1 MGVFKRNKSQA
12 AAEHPQ
18 QGGCLAGSEL
28 QAELGDKVES
38 RVDPR
43 LQIEHVEQAAHTS
56 QTQRCEQT
64 AQSPLAS
71 FQKDAFLSRALERV
85 LGELAQGALI
95 GGASDRAQ
103 CEMHEMSGSLQLS
116 QLDESLERQAEIPHA
131 GVQKERLDEQADKG
145 CDKRVI
151 VGLSG
156 GVDSAMLL
164 VYASLLASKYQ
175 LKITALHIHH
185 GLQQPA
191 DAWAAH
197 SQALCEMLGVEFIF
211 KRVAVNETSGLG
223 MEASARQA
231 RYQAYYEVAQER
243 ACYDYLLAHHQN
255 DQAETVLL
263 RLLRGTGAQGMAA
276 MSAMSEYEGV
286 RYHRPWLDVPRA
298 RILASATQW
307 GELTGWHPVQD
318 PTNHDTAY
326 TRAAVRELLVPS
338 LDARWPSW
346 QSNVIRH
353 AQLMQEN
360 SLLLSDLAEI
370 DLANLELSEDK
381 RSFSLIAWRELS
393 EHRQANVLRY
403 WLGLQGVLM
412 PSQARM
418 QEWMRQL
425 RSVHQMGTDRKVEF
439 KHQGAVIRLVRGRVE
454 FER

>member
-12 AAEHPQ
+12 AAEQPQ

-28 QAELGDKVES
+28 RAELGDKVES

-71 FQKDAFLSRALERV
+71 FQEDAFLSRALERV
-85 LGELAQGALI
+85 LGELAQGD
-95 GGASDRAQ
+95 ASSRVGERA
-103 CEMHEMSGSLQLS
+103 G
-116 QLDESLERQAEIPHA
+116 
-131 GVQKERLDEQADKG
+131 
-145 CDKRVI
+145 KRII

-156 GVDSAMLL
+156 GADSAMLL
-164 VYASLLASKYQ
+164 VYVRLLAPKYQ
-175 LKITALHIHH
+175 LRITALHIHH
-185 GLQQPA
+185 GLQKPA
-191 DAWAAH
+191 DEWAAH
-197 SQALCEMLGVEFIF
+197 SQALCEMLGVEFIL

-231 RYQAYYEVAQER
+231 RYKAYYEVAQER

-298 RILASATQW
+298 RILAAAQQW

-381 RSFSLIAWRELS
+381 SSFSLLAWRELP
-393 EHRQANVLRY
+393 EHRQANALRY
-403 WLGLQGVLM
+403 WLGLQDVLM

-439 KHQGAVIRLVRGRVE
+439 KHQGAVIRLVRGRVMLE
-454 FER
+454 K

>member
-1 MGVFKRNKSQA
+1 MDECKRNKSQGA
-12 AAEHPQ
+12 TEHQ
-18 QGGCLAGSEL
+18 DQAGCL
-28 QAELGDKVES
+28 
-38 RVDPR
+38 
-43 LQIEHVEQAAHTS
+43 S
-56 QTQRCEQT
+56 QTERSAHAERT
-64 AQSPLAS
+64 RLAS
-71 FQKDAFLSRALERV
+71 FQEDAFLSRALERV
-85 LGELAQGALI
+85 LPSLASDTVLLGMS
-95 GGASDRAQ
+95 GGA
-103 CEMHEMSGSLQLS
+103 
-116 QLDESLERQAEIPHA
+116 
-131 GVQKERLDEQADKG
+131 
-145 CDKRVI
+145 
-151 VGLSG
+151 
-156 GVDSAMLL
+156 DSAMLL
-164 VYASLLASKYQ
+164 VYTSLLAPKYH
-175 LKITALHIHH
+175 KRVVALHIHH

-298 RILASATQW
+298 RILASAAQW

-370 DLANLELSEDK
+370 DLANLKLSEDK

-393 EHRQANVLRY
+393 EHRQANALRY

-439 KHQGAVIRLVRGRVE
+439 KHQGAVIRLVRGWVE